1 MYEMESGASC
11 QNFDRMNLAP
21 LRDGLNGG
29 HYANRGWMA
38 PPYRQGQGVL
48 EAEAPKI
55 SCRG

>member
-1 MYEMESGASC
+1 MKWKAELSC

-21 LRDGLNGG
+21 LRDGLKGG

-48 EAEAPKI
+48 EAEAPRI